1 MVRSFVRSFV
11 RLFVGRSEC
20 VWVLGVGVG
29 VMVESGEWGEWGEWR
44 VDDGGGSTLAR
55 WMVWVLGFGFWVLG
69 FGCGV
74 WCLVFGV
81 VEVSWASGRQG
92 RAFVFLC
99 WFIMVVVSF
108 RLCCCGLCRGR
119 SLGRGLGLLL
129 W

>member
-1 MVRSFVRSFV
+1 M
-11 RLFVGRSEC
+11 C
-20 VWVLGVGVG
+20 LGVGCWCG
-29 VMVESGEWGEWGEWR
+29 GDGGEWR
-44 VDDGGGSTLAR
+44 VGRVGRVESGRRRREHVSTLDGLGFGF
-55 WMVWVLGFGFWVLG
+55 WVLGFGFWVLG